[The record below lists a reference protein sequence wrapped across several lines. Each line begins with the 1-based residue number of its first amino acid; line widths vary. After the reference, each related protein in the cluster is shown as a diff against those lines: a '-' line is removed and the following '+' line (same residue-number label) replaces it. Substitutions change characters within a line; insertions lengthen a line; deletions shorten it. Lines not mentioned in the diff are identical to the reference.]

1 MKNQNKK
8 IENLSK
14 LESLYQLKV
23 GNMYVNM
30 LYSKNNKSF
39 NECML
44 NILNQKI
51 RKGWEHIKILKEW
64 R

>member
-51 RKGWEHIKILKEW
+51 RKG
-64 R
+64 